1 MRTIGGAV
9 VAAAAGLLLGAGIVP
24 ARVAR
29 AEEPPANSVPFP
41 TTGRQT
47 VRAQGKTYVID
58 GKQVIPGGSVIRVE
72 ANVLIKGINN
82 ASLEVKGGLLVHGTE
97 DCWVRIENVDF
108 SPTVKPDNEVHF
120 DMANLF
126 GCTFVHG
133 ETAAFEGGF
142 TIENSALQHG
152 CKFAVRMK
160 KGFLRIM
167 TTNWKVPCVIDC
179 QPAGSKVP
187 EVAIR
192 TSWMDAVT
200 FSGDASATIR
210 DSETRGPLEAKDF
223 TDLYVDGVD
232 LFQGAVFRQRAEG
245 SFSKLKLVKCN
256 VLYGMK
262 LVLDRPTTEKTKMEK
277 VLVERFHFE
286 AGDAKAD
293 MTDKQI
299 AERIDDG
306 YDNPAVSVKAFWQNP
321 QKSKHYFLSESLQ
334 RRRPAAPE

>member
-1 MRTIGGAV
+1 MRRIGGSLAAV
-9 VAAAAGLLLGAGIVP
+9 AVGLVLGTEAVP
-24 ARVAR
+24 AREAR
-29 AEEPPANSVPFP
+29 AEDAPANSVPFP

-47 VRAQGKTYVID
+47 VRAEGKTYVID
-58 GKQVIPGGSVIRVE
+58 GKQVIPGGSIIRVE

-108 SPTVKPDNEVHF
+108 SPTVKPDNELHF
-120 DMANLF
+120 DMANLY

-133 ETAAFEGGF
+133 ETAAYEGGF

-160 KGFLRIM
+160 KGYLRIM

-179 QPAGSKVP
+179 APGGSKVP

-210 DSETRGPLEAKDF
+210 DCETRGALEAKDF

-232 LFQGAVFRQRAEG
+232 LFMGATFRQRAEG
-245 SFSKLKLVKCN
+245 SFSRLKLVKCN
-256 VLYGMK
+256 LLYGMK
-262 LVLDRPTTEKTKMEK
+262 LVLDRPANDKTKMEK

-286 AGDAKAD
+286 AGDMKAD

-306 YDNPAVSVKAFWQNP
+306 ADNPAVSVKAFWQNP
-321 QKSKHYFLSESLQ
+321 QKAKHYFLSEPLR